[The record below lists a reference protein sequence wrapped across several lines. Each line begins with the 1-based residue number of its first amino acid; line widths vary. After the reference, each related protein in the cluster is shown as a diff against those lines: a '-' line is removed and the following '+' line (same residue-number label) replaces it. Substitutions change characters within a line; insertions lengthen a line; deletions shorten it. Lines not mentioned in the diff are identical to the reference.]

1 MNETFFEPSI
11 LAVYYPRKTVTI
23 SNAVYPIFNSMLRFS
38 NPSIFSNLKPS
49 KKVEPEE

>member
-11 LAVYYPRKTVTI
+11 LAVYYPRNTVTI
-23 SNAVYPIFNSMLRFS
+23 SNAVFPIFNFIFRFS

-49 KKVEPEE
+49 KKAEPEE